1 MIDVNKK
8 YDEAFVTKI
17 EQTIARFESRI
28 SFQDVLYW
36 LANFREVDR
45 DVALS
50 LLNYVNYYTSD
61 RILSSLASSLKEI
74 KKIYPKDVRFLPVRK
89 IKKNQPNAHVGGQSG
104 ALIAYYV
111 KKAIDAIHAKTYYST
126 IEEIELP
133 RYAKKKNVYHFIL
146 VDDFS
151 GSGDTI
157 IDYFDSIKDKLPT
170 ICTIDVLTV
179 GYMNQAYLRL
189 HEKFDYCFG
198 EKIISVFDDISGLVW
213 LNKFKMDEY
222 RLLALKYGNQLYD
235 SKNGN
240 ITAFGYKDSQALLAF
255 EYGTPNNTL
264 PIIWASKAE
273 GSLIEWTPIFPRN
286 AASRIE
292 KYLRNKR
299 YLYRWIAYASEANL
313 FNQTKPT
320 YKFNNIRNF
329 LVLLLISKH
338 KSEIVICNTLS
349 IGLDEFAEII
359 EECQQYR
366 LLDSV
371 NNLTFQGDMFIRRY
385 NKDAVN
391 ANNLSFCKTT
401 YIPKTFNGIS

>member
-17 EQTIARFESRI
+17 EQTIARFESRV
-28 SFQDVLYW
+28 SFQDVLHW
-36 LANFREVDR
+36 LSNFCEMDR

-50 LLNYVNYYTSD
+50 LLNYVNFYTSD
-61 RILSSLASSLKEI
+61 RILSSLSSSLKEI
-74 KKIYPKDVRFLPVRK
+74 KQIYPKNVRFLAVRK
-89 IKKNQPNAHVGGQSG
+89 IKKNQMNAHMGGQSG
-104 ALIAYYV
+104 DLISYYV
-111 KKAIDAIHAKTYYST
+111 KKVIEALNLKTYYSV
-126 IEEIELP
+126 IEEMELP
-133 RYAKKKNVYHFIL
+133 RYANKTTYHFIL

-157 IDYFDSIKDKLPT
+157 LDYYDYIKDKLPK
-170 ICTIDVLTV
+170 ICTISVLTI

-189 HEKFDYCFG
+189 CEKFDYCFG
-198 EKIISVFDDISGLVW
+198 EKIIPVFDDISGLAW
-213 LNKFKMDEY
+213 LNKFKTDEY
-222 RLLALKYGNQLYD
+222 RLLAFKYGNQLYD
-235 SKNGN
+235 SKTGN

-264 PIIWASKAE
+264 PIIWANPAE

-286 AASRIE
+286 AATRIE
-292 KYLRNKR
+292 NYLRNKR
-299 YLYRWIAYASEANL
+299 GLYRWIAYASEANL
-313 FNQTKPT
+313 FNQSKPT

-338 KSEIVICNTLS
+338 KSEFVICNTLS
-349 IGLDEFAEII
+349 IGLEEFAEIT
-359 EECQQYR
+359 EECRQYR

-371 NNLTFQGDMFIRRY
+371 NNLTFQGEMFIRRY
-385 NKDAVN
+385 NKDAAN